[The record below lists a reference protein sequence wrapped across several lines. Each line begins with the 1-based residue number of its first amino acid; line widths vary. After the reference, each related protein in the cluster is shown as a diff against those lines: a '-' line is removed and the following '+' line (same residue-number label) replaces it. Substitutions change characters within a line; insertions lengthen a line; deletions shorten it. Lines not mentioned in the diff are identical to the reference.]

1 MSARRIPAR
10 AARWRRGTDLILR
23 ETNGLPTSAAHYIR
37 RPDAALIAA
46 ADRICS
52 RIVTAPDGKTEFRV
66 TSLNLEKH
74 DRCLS

>member
-1 MSARRIPAR
+1 
-10 AARWRRGTDLILR
+10 LR

-52 RIVTAPDGKTEFRV
+52 RIVTALDGKKEVSCNVIELR
-66 TSLNLEKH
+66 KA
-74 DRCLS
+74 